1 MSITQERFI
10 ALMNEHNMT
19 YRDLA
24 EKTGISRSTLQRMA
38 TVEDTKIDLKYI
50 QRLAKAFNV
59 EPSYLCGWTDEK
71 YGTSEN
77 SKYEYIDIPVYNAI
91 SCDDE
96 PTIIEYVNVPDRM
109 LDRTLAYFALF
120 ADDDSMINENINKG
134 DLMIFNKTSHLE
146 NNDIGCFC
154 VDDSGTFNKYHKDDK
169 NDCVWLLPANDE
181 YSPINVPKNTKS
193 FNILGK
199 LTLVLSDRRK

>member
-1 MSITQERFI
+1 MNITQERFI
-10 ALMNEHNMT
+10 ALMKEHNMT
-19 YRDLA
+19 YRDVA

-59 EPSYLCGWTDEK
+59 EPAYLCGWTDER

-77 SKYEYIDIPVYNAI
+77 SKYEYIDIPVYHSI
-91 SCDDE
+91 PCDDE
-96 PTIIEYVNVPDRM
+96 PIVIEHVNVPDRM
-109 LDRTLAYFALF
+109 LDRTMAYFALF
-120 ADDDSMINENINKG
+120 ADDDSMMNENINKG

-154 VDDSGTFNKYHKDDK
+154 VDDLCTFNKYHKDDK
-169 NDCVWLLPANDE
+169 NECVWLLPANDE
-181 YSPINVPKNTKS
+181 YSPINVPKDKKS

-199 LTLVLSDRRK
+199 LSMVLSDRRK

>member
-10 ALMNEHNMT
+10 ALMKEHNMT
-19 YRDLA
+19 YRDVA

-59 EPSYLCGWTDEK
+59 EPAYLCGWTDER

-77 SKYEYIDIPVYNAI
+77 NKYEYIDIPVYHSI
-91 SCDDE
+91 PCDDE
-96 PTIIEYVNVPDRM
+96 PVVIEHVNVPDRM
-109 LDRTLAYFALF
+109 LDRTMAYFALF

-181 YSPINVPKNTKS
+181 YSPINVPKDKKS

-199 LTLVLSDRRK
+199 LSMVLSDRRK